1 MILPSITTLLL
12 GLAVIAVL
20 AIVVWYVS
28 RGTPVVPYPLAAGGR
43 RDAEESDRQHPGIQE
58 GRLA

>member
-1 MILPSITTLLL
+1 MMLPSITTLLL

-28 RGTPVVPYPLAAGGR
+28 RRTPVVSHPLAAGGT
-43 RDAEESDRQHPGIQE
+43 RDAEESDADTAE
-58 GRLA
+58 FKKVA

>member
-20 AIVVWYVS
+20 AIVAWYVS
-28 RGTPVVPYPLAAGGR
+28 RRTQVVPYPLAPGGTRGAGESAAGT
-43 RDAEESDRQHPGIQE
+43 AEYKSV
-58 GRLA
+58 A